1 VKYRIVIRHQ
11 AEKELG
17 RLGHDEQKRIGRKL
31 LQLEGE
37 PLPAG
42 VKALQGR
49 QGYRIRIGDYRVLY
63 DLDEASKTVIVT
75 SMAIDGTSIVDP
87 IN

>member
-1 VKYRIVIRHQ
+1 MKYRIVIRHQ

-17 RLGHDEQKRIGRKL
+17 RLGHDDRKRVGRKL
-31 LQLEGE
+31 LLLETE

-49 QGYRIRIGDYRVLY
+49 QGYRIRIGDYRILY
-63 DLDEASKTVIVT
+63 NLDEASKTVIIT
-75 SMAIDGTSIVDP
+75 SLCHRRDVYR
-87 IN
+87 

>member
-11 AEKELG
+11 AEKELS
-17 RLGHDEQKRIGRKL
+17 RLGHDDQKRVGRKL
-31 LQLEGE
+31 LLLESE
-37 PLPAG
+37 PLPPG

-63 DLDEASKTVIVT
+63 DLDEASKTVI
-75 SMAIDGTSIVDP
+75 ITSIGHRRDVYR
-87 IN
+87 